1 MNPPKNPI
9 SRRST
14 RPFPVAAKAIGI
26 GPTPVSYTHLEE
38 ELYEEMMDVASSTE
52 CTGLMPTPPV
62 TKRETE
68 SYSKIYD
75 IPLAKDETVDH
86 MTNHP
91 NT

>member
-1 MNPPKNPI
+1 MKKNNHPP
-9 SRRST
+9 
-14 RPFPVAAKAIGI
+14 RPYDAVD
-26 GPTPVSYTHLEE
+26 EE

-52 CTGLMPTPPV
+52 CTRLMPTPPV

-68 SYSKIYD
+68 SYPKIYD

-86 MTNHP
+86 MTDHP

>member
-1 MNPPKNPI
+1 MKKNNHPP
-9 SRRST
+9 
-14 RPFPVAAKAIGI
+14 RPYDAVD
-26 GPTPVSYTHLEE
+26 EE

-68 SYSKIYD
+68 SYSKIFD